1 MPGTEARHTPAS
13 KKEERLPTPRKVA
26 QVSQL
31 EGVLSRA
38 EIAISAAYQGE
49 PMARQVALR
58 SQLREAGAEMHV
70 VKNTLLRIAANNIGR
85 PEYAELAEEATAIV
99 VGYDEPVSAA
109 KALTAF
115 LRAAPDTRVT
125 IRRAVV
131 GGVVVDEA
139 YVRELATL
147 PSQEELVAKLAGNL
161 VGKVQEF
168 AGLLQAVQREF
179 VGLIEARAAQL
190 EEQAA

>member
-1 MPGTEARHTPAS
+1 MPGGGPGAPAEEE
-13 KKEERLPTPRKVA
+13 EERLPTPRKVA
-26 QVSQL
+26 QVAQL

-38 EIAISAAYQGE
+38 EIAISAAYQSE

-85 PEYAELAEEATAIV
+85 PEFAELGEEATAII
-99 VGYDEPVSAA
+99 VGFDEPVSAA

-115 LRAAPDTRVT
+115 IRSTDGTNVT

-131 GGVVVDEA
+131 SGQVVDEA

-147 PSQEELVAKLAGNL
+147 PSQDELAARLAGNL
-161 VGKVQEF
+161 TAKIAEF
-168 AGLLQAVQREF
+168 SGLLQAVQREF
-179 VGLIEARAAQL
+179 VGLIEARAVQL
-190 EEQAA
+190 EEEAA